1 MCYYLVYCNLLVVF
15 LPVVVRTVCR
25 LQFSSFHCNFL
36 HFTVCTYCSFH
47 DCHVLVCDCMRTLQ
61 HVRGQ
66 MALCCLINKILVI
79 FNFINSVTIV
89 LLCSFG
95 LAIPCENCTCKLLVA
110 SLKLAVPLF
119 TSFAIMLHKMA
130 ANFNGVSYEMLSD
143 GVCAQNKC
151 NLWSMF
157 VMSPFSMR
165 VIKSSWMINFKSCNV
180 HNYISSDIPFSPG
193 VQGWKC
199 H

>member
-1 MCYYLVYCNLLVVF
+1 MWLYAHVATCKRPNGPF
-15 LPVVVRTVCR
+15 L
-25 LQFSSFHCNFL
+25 FI
-36 HFTVCTYCSFH
+36 
-47 DCHVLVCDCMRTLQ
+47 
-61 HVRGQ
+61 
-66 MALCCLINKILVI
+66 INKILVI

-119 TSFAIMLHKMA
+119 TSLAIMLHKMA

-143 GVCAQNKC
+143 GFCAQNKC

-157 VMSPFSMR
+157 VISPFSMR
-165 VIKSSWMINFKSCNV
+165 VIKSSWIINFKSCNV
-180 HNYISSDIPFSPG
+180 LSLLGCKGESAIKHEPTYSATKDVHWNWMIPS
-193 VQGWKC
+193 
-199 H
+199 